1 MAVQREAIMA
11 ALGRVKDPELFKDI
25 VTLNMVKGVRIEGD
39 DVSVHIELTT
49 PASPMKDV
57 IQRDVERALRDAG
70 AKGIHI
76 DWSANTRGQPA
87 GPAGAGGASGPKR
100 DVLPQVKNVVAIG
113 AGKGGVGK
121 STVAANVAVGLS
133 RLGAT
138 VGLMDGDIY
147 GPSMPTML
155 GVKGVAPQVRGS
167 KILPH
172 HVHGIH
178 AITIGSLVEQD
189 KPLIWRGPM
198 AHGAFRQLL
207 LENTEWPELDYL
219 IVDLPP
225 GTGDVPLTLC
235 QLLPITGAVVVATPQ
250 QVALDDAVRA
260 VRMFQQLGAPL
271 LGMIENMSY
280 FVSPDGSEHDIF
292 GRGGTEKAAGQ
303 LHLPYLGAIPMFTEL
318 RVNSD
323 AGNPTANFTG
333 SPALRDALERITQTL
348 AGEISKRN
356 MQPSGPELTIN

>member
-1 MAVQREAIMA
+1 MPVEREAVMA

-49 PASPMKDV
+49 PACPMKDV
-57 IQRDVERALRDAG
+57 IQRDVERALRDVG
-70 AKGIHI
+70 ARNVHI
-76 DWSANTRGQPA
+76 DWSANTRGQQA
-87 GPAGAGGASGPKR
+87 GGPAGSAQGAKR
-100 DVLPQVKNVVAIG
+100 DVLPQVKNVIAVG

-121 STVAANVAVGLS
+121 STVAANVAVALA
-133 RLGAT
+133 RFGAR

-155 GVKGVAPQVRGS
+155 GVKGVAPAVRGNR
-167 KILPH
+167 ILPH

-207 LENTEWPELDYL
+207 LDNTEWPELDYL
-219 IVDLPP
+219 VVDLPP

-260 VRMFQQLGAPL
+260 VRMFQQLGAPI
-271 LGMIENMSY
+271 LGLVENMSY
-280 FVSPDGSEHDIF
+280 FVGPDGTEHDIF
-292 GRGGTEKAAGQ
+292 GRGGTEKAAQ
-303 LHLPYLGAIPMFTEL
+303 RLHLPYLGAIPMFTEL

-333 SPALRDALERITQTL
+333 NPALREALERVTQTL
-348 AGEISKRN
+348 AGEVSKRN
-356 MQPSGPELTIN
+356 MGPSGPELTIS